1 MKEKIVVIGGGGHAK
16 VLISILKK
24 IDKYNIVGYSDIIDK
39 GLILNVPYVGTDDI
53 LKNLY
58 KLKKV
63 RLAAVGIGQIKNIEL
78 RKAVIE
84 KISTIGFQF
93 PAIISPK
100 SIINED
106 VMISEGAVVMDGAL
120 LQPGVTIGRYSI
132 INTGSKIDHDCKI
145 GDYVHIAPG
154 VTVCGNVKIGHY
166 SFIGAGST
174 IVNNVVIKDN
184 QFIKANSLCK

>member
-93 PAIISPK
+93 PSIISPN

-106 VMISEGAVVMDGAL
+106 VKIGRGTVIMDGVI
-120 LQPGVTIGRYSI
+120 LQLGVEIGEYSI
-132 INTGSKIDHDCKI
+132 INTRTSIDHDCII
-145 GDYVHIAPG
+145 GDFVHVAPG
-154 VTVCGNVKIGHY
+154 CTICGEVKVGNETFLGTGTEVTISGGK
-166 SFIGAGST
+166 
-174 IVNNVVIKDN
+174 
-184 QFIKANSLCK
+184 FIKANTFVKGDL